1 MTLILNEIA
10 SSQSGRTI
18 VFLHGFLE
26 SSKMWAE
33 LDLGRLNARVLAIDL
48 PGHGC
53 SKEIP
58 VGDPSVEAM
67 AIEVERT
74 LADFGVRAYSVVGH
88 SMGGY
93 VALELKRRSMDVEKV
108 VLLNS
113 NFWADSDQK
122 KMDRKRVAEI
132 VYSSKSLFLKEAIPN
147 LFLDPTAH
155 ESEIEELI
163 NDASEMSPEAIAYA
177 SLAMSNR
184 EDLSVLL
191 EQKATDFSLIQGE
204 GDKII
209 PLEMMLERLPL
220 DFRSYFVI
228 QGSGHMTH
236 IEKPDDLMVVLGQL
250 FE

>member
-1 MTLILNEIA
+1 MALFLSEIA

-33 LDLGRLNARVLAIDL
+33 LYLGRLNATILTIDL
-48 PGHGC
+48 PGHGR
-53 SKEIP
+53 SNVLP
-58 VGDPSVEAM
+58 VGEPSVEAM

-74 LADFGVRAYSVVGH
+74 LEDLGVRNYSVVGH

-93 VALELKRRSMDVEKV
+93 VALELKRRSTDVLKV

-122 KMDRKRVAEI
+122 KMDRRRVVEI

-147 LFLDPTAH
+147 LFLDPAAH
-155 ESEIEELI
+155 QREIDELI
-163 NDASEMSPEAIAYA
+163 NDASEMSPDAIAYA

-184 EDLSVLL
+184 KDLSMLL
-191 EQKATDFSLIQGE
+191 DQKSNDFILIQGE
-204 GDKII
+204 GDKIV
-209 PLEMMLERLPL
+209 PLDMMLERLPPQY
-220 DFRSYFVI
+220 RSYFVI

-236 IEKPDDLMVVLGQL
+236 VENRMIL
-250 FE
+250 